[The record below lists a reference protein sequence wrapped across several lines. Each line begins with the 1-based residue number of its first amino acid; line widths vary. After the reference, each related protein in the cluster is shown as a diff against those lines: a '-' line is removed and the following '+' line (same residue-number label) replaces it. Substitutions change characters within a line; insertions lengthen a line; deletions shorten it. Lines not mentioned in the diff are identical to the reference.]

1 MASMPDATPLIDLGT
16 PDGIADAFVN
26 HGVTLASIKGLG
38 DDDLEVLYA
47 VAYDHLA
54 EGRARDAVEDLLLL
68 VTHDPWEPRFQFAY
82 GLALQ
87 QMGQYEAAA
96 HHYAQA
102 LLMDA
107 TDAGCIL
114 RIGECL
120 EAQGLAQEAEEAFR
134 ACIQLSYLRPEHH
147 LVRAHAQAR
156 LASLGGGAA

>member
-1 MASMPDATPLIDLGT
+1 MTATLVT
-16 PDGIADAFVN
+16 GI
-26 HGVTLASIKGLG
+26 G
-38 DDDLEVLYA
+38 
-47 VAYDHLA
+47 
-54 EGRARDAVEDLLLL
+54 LL

-87 QMGQYEAAA
+87 QLGQYEAAA